1 MKTRFV
7 RTAYIALTSAVT
19 LIAACGDSNSGD
31 VGADKLAPL
40 AEGTPKDSVLLV
52 MGTGPLTAQYAD
64 TMRLQQG
71 FRRETYLI
79 DGKQYEVLYYREL
92 QGNVAEQVQQAKE
105 TPIVLQNGKV
115 LGWGW
120 KYYLESMESLK
131 LPNPT
136 GNVPGGNGAPPA
148 IIKMETDSGAKA
160 DSSVSPDSTKKSGA

>member
-1 MKTRFV
+1 MKTSFV
-7 RTAYIALTSAVT
+7 RTSLALGAV
-19 LIAACGDSNSGD
+19 LVLAACGDSSPD
-31 VGADKLAPL
+31 IGADKLEPL

-52 MGTGPLTAQYAD
+52 MGEGPLTAQFAD
-64 TMRLQQG
+64 TLRLEKG

-92 QGNVAEQVQQAKE
+92 QGNVAEPVQQAKE

-120 KYYLESMESLK
+120 KYYVKTAMPDLK

-148 IIKMETDSGAKA
+148 VIEMKTDTAPAATPTGA
-160 DSSVSPDSTKKSGA
+160 DSAKKSG